1 MPATTAAPVP
11 YLNPAFDP
19 NPPKPATSTPLEPE
33 PNLPTRKP
41 TQPQLPIKKPAPPK
55 TTTTPASPKTPS
67 TTLAAPKAPS
77 TTPAP
82 AESPGPKPIPSR
94 ACGRHAAPESPDTK
108 ATTTTLAP
116 PGDPSTNLPPT
127 KASGT
132 TQASPKAPNPA
143 HALGRRGEDLV
154 AKYVQTQGL
163 IVLCRNWRCR
173 EGEIDIV
180 ATDGHMVVI
189 CEVKTRTT
197 DEYGTPAD
205 AMSAKKIRC
214 IKAATNR
221 WLREFRVPYVPL
233 RYDLAEVWWPPKGK
247 PHLQYR
253 RDAF

>member
-1 MPATTAAPVP
+1 MSATTTAPVP

-19 NPPKPATSTPLEPE
+19 TPPKQPRPKQVQPA
-33 PNLPTRKP
+33 P
-41 TQPQLPIKKPAPPK
+41 TQTQAPPK
-55 TTTTPASPKTPS
+55 NPATKRTSPS
-67 TTLAAPKAPS
+67 TTNA
-77 TTPAP
+77 
-82 AESPGPKPIPSR
+82 
-94 ACGRHAAPESPDTK
+94 
-108 ATTTTLAP
+108 
-116 PGDPSTNLPPT
+116 
-127 KASGT
+127 
-132 TQASPKAPNPA
+132 A

-154 AKYVQTQGL
+154 AKYVESRGL
-163 IVLCRNWRCR
+163 ILLCRNWRCR
-173 EGEIDIV
+173 EGEIDIL

-221 WLREFRVPYVPL
+221 WLREYRVPYVPV